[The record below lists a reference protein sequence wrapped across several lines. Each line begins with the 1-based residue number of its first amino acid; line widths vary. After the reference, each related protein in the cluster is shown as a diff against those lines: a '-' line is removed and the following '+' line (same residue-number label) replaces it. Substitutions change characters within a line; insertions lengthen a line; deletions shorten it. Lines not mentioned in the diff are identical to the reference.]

1 MANFETILNIITTVE
16 FSIFGISVTIF
27 TVLYSFIVNKKENL
41 AQHTNSKRTQKK
53 PANPVLDG
61 KVKYIHEYIGKIKQF
76 NRHLLILIFSSFMLG
91 GISAVFIIFKC
102 TIILYLVLI
111 LILLSALSLI
121 YIFIL
126 LAFVVRHYLK
136 EIKI

>member
-41 AQHTNSKRTQKK
+41 AQHTSSKRIQKK
-53 PANPVLDG
+53 SANPVLDG

-76 NRHLLILIFSSFMLG
+76 NKHLLVLVFSSFVLG
-91 GISAVFIIFKC
+91 VISSVFTIFKEKIIFH
-102 TIILYLVLI
+102 LFLSLS
-111 LILLSALSLI
+111 LFSALSLI

-126 LAFVVRHYLK
+126 LIFVIRHYFK
-136 EIKI
+136 ETKI